1 MIDYSVK
8 QKRILE
14 DHEKELKDI
23 RVKTHENFELLTQ
36 ILNVLQGV
44 NTLNNVSQTT
54 GISVEKYFP
63 INDEETL
70 LKVEQLIVEDNNNRL
85 LLVR

>member
-36 ILNVLQGV
+36 ILNVLQGE

-70 LKVEQLIVEDNNNRL
+70 LKVEQLIVEDNNRL

>member
-36 ILNVLQGV
+36 ILNVLQGE

-70 LKVEQLIVEDNNNRL
+70 LKVEQLIVEDINNRL

>member
-1 MIDYSVK
+1 VIDYSVK

-36 ILNVLQGV
+36 ILNVL
-44 NTLNNVSQTT
+44 S
-54 GISVEKYFP
+54 
-63 INDEETL
+63 
-70 LKVEQLIVEDNNNRL
+70 R
-85 LLVR
+85 

>member
-14 DHEKELKDI
+14 DHEKKLKDI

>member
-36 ILNVLQGV
+36 ILNVLQGE